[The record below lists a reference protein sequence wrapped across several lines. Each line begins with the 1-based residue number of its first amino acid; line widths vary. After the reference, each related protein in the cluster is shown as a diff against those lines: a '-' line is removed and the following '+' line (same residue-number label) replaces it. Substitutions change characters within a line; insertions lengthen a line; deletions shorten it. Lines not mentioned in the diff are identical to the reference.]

1 MVWSDY
7 SATVCRPFEVSS
19 TSSVVQSQ
27 VQICATTTE
36 VQNPLLHLM
45 PHIIIWALGEQFPHL
60 FPNGLKCPKCHKEN
74 TDESSHVHAVGWRD
88 GRGPAH
94 SDPERFR
101 FMELN
106 RIHLDGYH

>member
-45 PHIIIWALGEQFPHL
+45 PHIIIWAPGEQFPHL

-74 TDESSHVHAVGWRD
+74 TDESSHVVLGGGMGEGQLIQTQKD
-88 GRGPAH
+88 
-94 SDPERFR
+94 SDSW
-101 FMELN
+101 N
-106 RIHLDGYH
+106 WTGSI